1 MENITFDML
10 TNWGSFA
17 ALIFVLRWMLTKFS
31 KQMDEHKEILFGLKE
46 SIDSFKDF
54 AASTKA
60 LNEKLIEKLLNNK

>member
-31 KQMDEHKEILFGLKE
+31 TQMDEHKEILFGLKE
-46 SIDSFKDF
+46 SMDSFKEM

-60 LNEKLIEKLLNNK
+60 LNEKLIEKLLNSK